1 MSIIGDAR
9 LVLLGEASHGTH
21 EFYRERARIT
31 ERLIKEKI
39 SQLLL
44 SKPIGLP
51 PIALI
56 AMCAAYQMMSRQ
68 PKHWLIST
76 FPDLDVAQC
85 RCIGFYKLAA

>member
-31 ERLIKEKI
+31 ERLIKEKML
-39 SQLLL
+39 QPLL
-44 SKPIGLP
+44 SKLIGLP

-56 AMCAAYQMMSRQ
+56 AMCAAYQMMPRQ
-68 PKHWLIST
+68 PKHWLISNVSR
-76 FPDLDVAQC
+76 PGCGAMPMYWIL
-85 RCIGFYKLAA
+85 